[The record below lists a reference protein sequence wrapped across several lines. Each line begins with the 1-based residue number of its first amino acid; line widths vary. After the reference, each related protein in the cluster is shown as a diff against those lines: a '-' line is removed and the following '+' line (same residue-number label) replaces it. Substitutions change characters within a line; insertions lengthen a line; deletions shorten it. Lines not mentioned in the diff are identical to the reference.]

1 MRKILEAQ
9 TEKDYDDILNWLI
22 AEYPSHIYIS
32 EWAKHKRTR
41 WIREGLC
48 QACSPIPSP
57 IFRHLRKNTNAVEQT
72 HNKSNFGGRR
82 LTLLQAVTFG
92 FHLDHRDIQQYQAW
106 EASGIRPTYRAGGV
120 SASLDSWMHRV
131 ISTQHRQ
138 FYSENTSSGAT
149 LSPRFSEHAS
159 TSGVPRLTR
168 SSITSSVGKPSLAT
182 SNQQAIADNTTIK
195 QPETQAQIEELEN
208 EALQRNI
215 KRKQQELELLE
226 LEDQIRKRIA
236 H

>member
-1 MRKILEAQ
+1 MDSRGTLSSLLA
-9 TEKDYDDILNWLI
+9 
-22 AEYPSHIYIS
+22 YPKPYYLPAS
-32 EWAKHKRTR
+32 T
-41 WIREGLC
+41 
-48 QACSPIPSP
+48 Q
-57 IFRHLRKNTNAVEQT
+57 EQ
-72 HNKSNFGGRR
+72 SNFGGRR

-138 FYSENTSSGAT
+138 FYSQNTSSGAT

-168 SSITSSVGKPSLAT
+168 SSSASLHLAT

-195 QPETQAQIEELEN
+195 QLETQAQIEELEN